1 MNVHPIRGTPKGRGH
16 GLPGT
21 PEPGAQSP
29 GTPGD
34 PQLTRRGGL
43 SALTQADLLHL
54 ASLRRAMYR
63 EGSSLGSVTPAGLN
77 RAQVPELWAE
87 TPGSDSSVPSG
98 FFDQEESHPS
108 EVRLLPPVPD
118 VLGPPASPVPR
129 PRRQPPLP
137 LPRQPRTHFLPPW
150 MCLSWTFHVR
160 AVTHRVTC
168 VSGFSYLTF

>member
-108 EVRLLPPVPD
+108 EVRLLPPVPN
-118 VLGPPASPVPR
+118 VLAALQQAPSPGPVGSHPCPSPDNREPTSCPR
-129 PRRQPPLP
+129 GCACPGRFTSVQSH
-137 LPRQPRTHFLPPW
+137 T
-150 MCLSWTFHVR
+150 
-160 AVTHRVTC
+160 A
-168 VSGFSYLTF
+168 

>member
-118 VLGPPASPVPR
+118 VLAALQQAPSPGPVGSHPCPSPDNREPTSCPR
-129 PRRQPPLP
+129 GCACPGRFTSVQSH
-137 LPRQPRTHFLPPW
+137 T
-150 MCLSWTFHVR
+150 
-160 AVTHRVTC
+160 A
-168 VSGFSYLTF
+168 